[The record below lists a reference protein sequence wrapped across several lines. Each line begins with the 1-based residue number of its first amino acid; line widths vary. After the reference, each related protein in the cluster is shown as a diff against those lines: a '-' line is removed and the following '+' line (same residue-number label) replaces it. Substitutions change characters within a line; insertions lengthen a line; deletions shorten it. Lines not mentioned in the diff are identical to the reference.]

1 MYCAVL
7 GWIIKEQISCSI
19 FRCLKLCYLNS
30 KAFCLCSIDCIA
42 IKMGTW
48 GEENMPS
55 GNFLYGQTRA
65 IDVLF
70 SSMNGTQL
78 QAKCQTRS
86 QAIPFQEL
94 FSYQVTD
101 STINPFKL
109 LINADLISKSIFI
122 FNSFRKCISNS
133 KDFNFKLQYV
143 LSLTPSI
150 KH

>member
-1 MYCAVL
+1 
-7 GWIIKEQISCSI
+7 
-19 FRCLKLCYLNS
+19 
-30 KAFCLCSIDCIA
+30 
-42 IKMGTW
+42 MGTW

-78 QAKCQTRS
+78 QAKCQTHS

-122 FNSFRKCISNS
+122 FNS
-133 KDFNFKLQYV
+133 
-143 LSLTPSI
+143 
-150 KH
+150 